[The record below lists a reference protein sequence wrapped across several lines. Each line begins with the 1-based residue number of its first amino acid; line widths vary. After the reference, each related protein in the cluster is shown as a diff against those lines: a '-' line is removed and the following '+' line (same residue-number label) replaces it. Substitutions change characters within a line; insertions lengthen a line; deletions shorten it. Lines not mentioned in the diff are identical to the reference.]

1 MSDVIVSNKSKKLL
15 KGTGQKLYL
24 STNLI
29 LTFMNLR
36 RAIKGK
42 SIFIS
47 HATKDKIIIDA
58 FVDKILHGA
67 LSVPIDEIFCVST
80 DGTKITSGDN
90 WRESIRHNIVNAK
103 IIFLIITPN
112 YKESEICLNEMGAA
126 WVTEAVVLPVIVEP
140 INYKSVG
147 AIQEPSQIEK
157 LLDEKSLD
165 RIKDIVQEELKIPS
179 EKIKSDRWTSKKNEF
194 LIKSQKY
201 LAENK
206 FQIPLD
212 RIKFEEILESNIG
225 LKKTI
230 ESLIEDKDKLERLI
244 EKLKAAKD
252 KEDVKK
258 IIAET
263 SSFTDVENFKDLI
276 ESVKAILD
284 KNHGIINGVI
294 FKTYTRKSIT
304 IKWDNYKEVIDE
316 AIANDFIDDE
326 LDANWSSTKE
336 MMELEKALDNLRTFI
351 GSDLTEDFIGYYE
364 ENYNAPFDIGNKK
377 FWEEVL
383 DVDVYFS

>member
-1 MSDVIVSNKSKKLL
+1 
-15 KGTGQKLYL
+15 
-24 STNLI
+24 
-29 LTFMNLR
+29 MNLR